1 MTVLNTERKIL
12 PGLLETLENY
22 LTEDQLLNFIERQYP
37 NNIKGDLALD
47 KEHLN
52 NTGEIARD
60 EIRRQLDGI
69 ITFCDSNLSREKHL
83 LLLNNLGRFAL
94 ERGEFT
100 TAKNIYNKILRITAK
115 KDNLE
120 NITAYSLLSLGD
132 IYNKEAQ
139 WEKSAKYINKAGKL
153 FQKHKD
159 MKGLAK
165 CENLYGA
172 IQLSQGKIDKSTA
185 HFEKGLSHLSH
196 KRDKSVLAMVE
207 GNMGTVNSIQGNF
220 DVAYTFYKR
229 ALIKFEESGN
239 LKRVAEIRHNLGM
252 LLTQKKC
259 YNLALTEFDIC
270 LRVSINAGYLPTQGI
285 SYLGEAYIYAVQ
297 GQLELSKSLA
307 DKALTI
313 SNMLNDRLSVA
324 EIYKVYGIVDRK
336 LKLYPT
342 SEHNFLT
349 SLRLNEEL
357 KNELNYAETAF
368 ELALLYRE
376 MGKEKPAGEYYKKS
390 LSYYKRIRAVNEVDE
405 LRSIFNNTN

>member
-1 MTVLNTERKIL
+1 M
-12 PGLLETLENY
+12 ETLENF
-22 LTEDQLLNFIERQYP
+22 LTEKQLLTLIERQYAS
-37 NNIKGDLALD
+37 NNKGNLALD
-47 KEHLN
+47 KDHLN
-52 NTGEIARD
+52 NKKEFDRD

-69 ITFCDSNLSREKHL
+69 ITFCDTNLSREKHL

-100 TAKNIYNKILRITAK
+100 TAKNIYNRILKITAN

-139 WEKSAKYINKAGKL
+139 WEKSAKYINRASKL
-153 FQKHKD
+153 FHKQKD

-172 IQLSQGKIDKSTA
+172 IQLSQGKINKSTV

-196 KRDKSVLAMVE
+196 KRDKSILAMME

-220 DVAYTFYKR
+220 DEAYTFYRR

-259 YNLALTEFDIC
+259 YSLALAEFDIC
-270 LRVSINAGYLPTQGI
+270 LRVSRNAGYLPTQGI
-285 SYLGEAYIYAVQ
+285 SYLGQAYIYAVQ
-297 GQLELSKSLA
+297 NQLELSRSLA
-307 DKALTI
+307 DKALSI

-336 LKLYPT
+336 QKSFPS
-342 SEHNFLT
+342 SEDNFLT
-349 SLRLNEEL
+349 SLRINEEL

-368 ELALLYRE
+368 ELALLYRQT
-376 MGKEKPAGEYYKKS
+376 GKDKQAVEYYKKS
-390 LSYYKRIRAVNEVDE
+390 IGYYKKIKAVNEAAE
-405 LRSIFNNTN
+405 LESIFNN